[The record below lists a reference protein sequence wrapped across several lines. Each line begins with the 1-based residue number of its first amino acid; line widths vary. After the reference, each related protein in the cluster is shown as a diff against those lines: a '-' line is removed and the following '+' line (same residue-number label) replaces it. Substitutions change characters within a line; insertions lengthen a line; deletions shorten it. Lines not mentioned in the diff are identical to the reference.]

1 MAVLLPTLSVL
12 GNAVISTAVLCISA
26 PGILI
31 GLLLVLT
38 KTHETRGTN
47 LDAVTGFEWD

>member
-1 MAVLLPTLSVL
+1 MSRPRTAY
-12 GNAVISTAVLCISA
+12 AVISTVALCISA

-38 KTHETRGTN
+38 KTHETKGTD
-47 LDAVTGFEWD
+47 LDTVTGCEWD